1 MSLDG
6 NQLTG
11 TISTL
16 VGQITNLETFEVY
29 GNQLEG
35 SLPDT
40 LYDLPALKNIRV
52 GDNGLTGTV
61 SAQLTM
67 LNLTLHEFN
76 AQNTNFSGA
85 WPNTVFES
93 LTELSKFTDPKQLHF
108 LEPYCKIVLN

>member
-6 NQLTG
+6 NKLTG

-16 VGQITNLETFEVY
+16 VGQVTNLETFEVY

-40 LYDLPALKNIRV
+40 LYKLPAIKNIRV

-61 SAQLTM
+61 SAQLAM
-67 LNLTLHEFN
+67 VNLTLHEFN
-76 AQNTNFSGA
+76 AENTNISGA
-85 WPNTVFES
+85 WPNAVFEA
-93 LTELSKFTDPKQLHF
+93 LTALSKFTNPKLLF
-108 LEPYCKIVLN
+108 L